1 MVLSPCPG
9 EKEMLVFGC
18 GVGEQPSWAELS
30 DRALCGVPSRCS
42 VVVLCL
48 VPEFCSWEHSGFSL
62 SAMLAALVY

>member
-9 EKEMLVFGC
+9 EKEVFGC
-18 GVGEQPSWAELS
+18 EVGEQPSWAELS

-42 VVVLCL
+42 VVVVLCL

-62 SAMLAALVY
+62 SAVLAALVC

>member
-9 EKEMLVFGC
+9 EKEVFGC

-42 VVVLCL
+42 VVVVLCL